1 VSEIPSANISSRFGE
16 QWLNQYQGGY
26 ADFDEEDRVA
36 IREFALLWSIFEA
49 QALLG
54 DGRVEAIIEFVDDF
68 AKAAQAD
75 RRRLLTAPFIPHL
88 TYFRD
93 QFLTPNHAST
103 NELFEAL
110 SFQERPHQ
118 KMVSSALLR
127 LRDDT
132 PELVKALLLIVDRL
146 RDSVFRGLKWHHGE
160 KKQRD
165 DLYHASKVL
174 MKAVDISRPTH
185 SKARAS

>member
-1 VSEIPSANISSRFGE
+1 M
-16 QWLNQYQGGY
+16 NQYQGGY
-26 ADFDEEDRVA
+26 ADFDEDDRVA

-68 AKAAQAD
+68 AKAARD
-75 RRRLLTAPFIPHL
+75 DHRRLMTAPFIPHI
-88 TYFRD
+88 TYFRE

-110 SFQERPHQ
+110 SFQDRRHQ
-118 KMVSSALLR
+118 KMVSSVLLK

-146 RDSVFRGLKWHHGE
+146 RDSVFRGLKWHHPD
-160 KKQRD
+160 KKKRD
-165 DLYHASKVL
+165 DLYHASKIL
-174 MKAVDISRPTH
+174 MKAVDSSRP
-185 SKARAS
+185 